1 MPNIERQISKDNLKV
16 LENNDKQSNIEERT
30 CDCKIKDDWKVN
42 GMGLTKGII
51 YQATHNNKDMSYIG
65 STGRQFKSRY
75 DERMHSFR
83 NKSKK
88 ETTKLSKYIHSIQ
101 IDETDLKNIIKWEF
115 MHKTKQNSPGKIC
128 SICNL

>member
-65 STGRQFKSRY
+65 STGRQFKNRY
-75 DERMHSFR
+75 YEHKQSFR
-83 NKSKK
+83 NKSRKD
-88 ETTKLSKYIHSIQ
+88 TTKLGIYPQ
-101 IDETDLKNIIKWEF
+101 
-115 MHKTKQNSPGKIC
+115 
-128 SICNL
+128 